1 MYGVNKIEIGRG
13 SFLEKQIMTYMT
25 HKENANPHE
34 HACYSLRAPTI
45 VQIDNEAFIVIT
57 KTVSSSDEPSSPL
70 NKNH

>member
-1 MYGVNKIEIGRG
+1 
-13 SFLEKQIMTYMT
+13 MT

-57 KTVSSSDEPSSPL
+57 KTVNSTEEPTSPK